1 MSGFGMAS
9 DRQRSLAAGFR
20 HHLLKPVEPNQ
31 LEQLLAEA
39 AAEIERG

>member
-31 LEQLLAEA
+31 LERLLEEA
-39 AAEIERG
+39 TTELRP